1 MSNIP
6 TVIFIQKPNNFET
19 KYLIGNP
26 DITFFKSVYRRYT
39 NFSKFTTSILPLT
52 EQDNTLNKYKIS
64 NFAGDLLSKVYFE
77 NTINFNNASC
87 VIYNN
92 LGTSSFKEINLK
104 FNGDTIFKND
114 NLYLEAKSELIN
126 DIVFSHN
133 GSYTISPHL
142 RKNGSNIVC
151 VNGNKYQNT
160 TLSGGVGG
168 MKLNNETLVANFFI
182 IPDFSFMKDYGL
194 SIPLLCLNNTDIF
207 LEYTYN
213 NNNISNKTSGTI
225 TFSQKCIVEYIN
237 LDIAEKKRFKLNDHE
252 YIIEDTRI
260 DPYNISF
267 NDSRMVVN
275 INESNTV
282 LKQLL
287 FIGCDNTLTKGT
299 NRFNTPVSINN
310 KYNFKLTLDNELFL
324 DDINTNTLTRYN
336 TYQHYKG
343 SGRDIYNACQ
353 TLPVKDHGLID
364 SIGIISFC
372 LYPNNYTQ
380 PSGSISISNNRNL
393 SINTT
398 NSTTTNK
405 NSVNNIIVYKI
416 SYNLLKF
423 SNGQYQFNIS

>member
-6 TVIFIQKPNNFET
+6 TVIFLQKPNNFET

-77 NTINFNNASC
+77 NTINFNNATG

-92 LGTSSFKEINLK
+92 LGTSSFKEINLN
-104 FNGDTIFKND
+104 FNGDTIFKNN
-114 NLYLEAKSELIN
+114 NLYLEARSELTN
-126 DIVFSHN
+126 DIVFSNN
-133 GSYTISPHL
+133 GSYITSPYL
-142 RKNGSNIVC
+142 TKNGSNIVC

-168 MKLNNETLVANFFI
+168 MNLNSDTLVANFFI

-213 NNNISNKTSGTI
+213 TRNLSNISNSNSNI

-252 YIIEDTRI
+252 YIIEYI
-260 DPYNISF
+260 KSDPFTISYK
-267 NDSRMVVN
+267 NGNMIKD

-287 FIGCDNTLTKGT
+287 FVGCDNAL
-299 NRFNTPVSINN
+299 NSQSSNFNTPVPINEN
-310 KYNFKLTLDNELFL
+310 YNIKLTLDNELFL
-324 DDINTNTLTRYN
+324 DDINTNILTKYN
-336 TYQHYKG
+336 VYQHYKG
-343 SGRDIYNACQ
+343 SGREAYNACN
-353 TLPVKDHGLID
+353 TPSNNHGLID
-364 SIGIISFC
+364 SIGVVSFC

-393 SINTT
+393 SINVT
-398 NSTTTNK
+398 NSSTN
-405 NSVNNIIVYKI
+405 NDVSNIIIFKI

-423 SNGQYQFNIS
+423 SNGQYQLQYS

>member
-6 TVIFIQKPNNFET
+6 TVIFLQKPNNFET

-52 EQDNTLNKYKIS
+52 DQANGLIKYKIS

-77 NTINFNNASC
+77 NTIEFNKSTI
-87 VIYNN
+87 IYNN
-92 LGTSSFKEINLK
+92 LGTSSFTDIKLI
-104 FNGDTIFKND
+104 FNRDTIFRNN
-114 NLYLEAKSELIN
+114 NLYLEARSELNN
-126 DIVFSHN
+126 DIVFSHSGN
-133 GSYTISPHL
+133 YTTSPYL
-142 RKNGSNIVC
+142 KVNGSNIVC

-168 MKLNNETLVANFFI
+168 MKLPSHNCTANFFV

-213 NNNISNKTSGTI
+213 DTNISTPVLLQNGFK
-225 TFSQKCIVEYIN
+225 QKCIVEYIN

-252 YIIEDTRI
+252 YIIEDTRL
-260 DPYNISF
+260 DPYTIS
-267 NDSRMVVN
+267 NNQMVVN

-287 FIGCDNTLTKGT
+287 FVGSDSQSGSKE
-299 NRFNTPVSINN
+299 FNTPISINKN
-310 KYNFKLTLDNELFL
+310 YNIKLTLDNELFL
-324 DDINTNTLTRYN
+324 DNINTDILTRYN
-336 TYQHYKG
+336 VYQHYKG
-343 SGRDIYNACQ
+343 SGRDIYNACN
-353 TLPVKDHGLID
+353 TPSTDYGLID
-364 SIGIISFC
+364 SIGVISFC

-393 SINTT
+393 SIDTT
-398 NSTTTNK
+398 NSSSNF
-405 NSVNNIIVYKI
+405 NNITVYKI

-423 SNGQYQFNIS
+423 SNGQHGLQYS